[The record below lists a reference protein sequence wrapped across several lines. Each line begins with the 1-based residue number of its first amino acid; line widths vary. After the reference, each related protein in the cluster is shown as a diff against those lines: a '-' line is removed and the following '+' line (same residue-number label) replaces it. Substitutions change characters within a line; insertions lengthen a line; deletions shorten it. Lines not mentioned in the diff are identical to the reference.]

1 MCRDGMWV
9 ASRFFVEMT
18 IYRGGFIYISSSR
31 AGEMKSWQIELRCDE
46 KWISGWASQRSFF
59 FAFRQHEFM
68 NIVVFFQV
76 NETLRFTRM
85 KREEKSFPFFYC
97 NFTIS
102 NPLHHHMV
110 HPQFYALQRCS
121 GKSAKVFIH
130 LRKTRTN
137 SFAFYSTAHVSYWAT
152 IHQHLSIN
160 YANVSHSACWPFRLS
175 ARIRGNANVKFSVA
189 IWQSKW
195 AAKWINFHKIFIC
208 VLGNRLSLSGFSFF
222 ASSCCTL
229 KVKLHFAIQR
239 TAFFHI
245 ARLVSSIYH

>member
-31 AGEMKSWQIELRCDE
+31 AGEMKSWRIELRCDE
-46 KWISGWASQRSFF
+46 KWILGWAPQRSFF
-59 FAFRQHEFM
+59 CVQTTRIYEHCCIFSSEWNF
-68 NIVVFFQV
+68 
-76 NETLRFTRM
+76 TLHSDE
-85 KREEKSFPFFYC
+85 KRGKKFPFFYC